1 MPGMDDVLV
10 LMGTGVTEALEKL
23 PIHLETTLRCV
34 PHYAVFS
41 DFEEEIAGVRTH
53 DVLRS
58 LSDEV
63 KNHDPDFE
71 LYNRVQQSGRDGLKP
86 SDFMVDDISGPSG
99 KPNNPGWKL
108 DKWKFL
114 PMIDEALA
122 LRPEAKWYLFMEA
135 DTYMVLPNVG
145 HWLQQFD
152 HTKPYYLGT
161 QMMLGD
167 LVFAYGGAGFF
178 LSNAAMRQFSEYR
191 STRLAELDKFTASQ
205 WAGDAVLGKVLAD
218 AGVHL
223 TFSWPMLQTAR
234 IWELDHF
241 GKPWCSPVLSYHHMT
256 AGDIDIM
263 WRFDRQWHKNNTD
276 SPLLHSNVFNEL
288 ILPGLSS
295 ERDNW
300 DNFSKDNQDASSQED
315 CKQKCV
321 SDSTCLQYSFRLGK
335 CFTAKTAH
343 KGAAKEGF
351 KSGWVADRIR
361 KEALKLG
368 SCTTPEWVH

>member
-205 WAGDAVLGKVLAD
+205 WAGDAVAHAANCENLG
-218 AGVHL
+218 
-223 TFSWPMLQTAR
+223 AR
-234 IWELDHF
+234 PLWETV
-241 GKPWCSPVLSYHHMT
+241 VLSSAFIPPHDCRRYRYH
-256 AGDIDIM
+256 
-263 WRFDRQWHKNNTD
+263 NTD